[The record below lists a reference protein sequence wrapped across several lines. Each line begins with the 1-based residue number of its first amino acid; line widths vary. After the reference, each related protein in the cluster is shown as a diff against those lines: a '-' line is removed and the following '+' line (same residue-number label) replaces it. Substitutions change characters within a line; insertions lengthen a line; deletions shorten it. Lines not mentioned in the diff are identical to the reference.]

1 MTKELLPSLNGT
13 LSIVKVNETWCNKK
27 ILNKDSFLEIQI
39 TLHCIKRKN
48 KKGDVYGSVHKSLKF
63 NVKDDID
70 VFNES
75 VALYIEIQNKETRNI
90 IMTPYRLLNFPDSC
104 SDKTYE
110 NFLFIFFFILHFF
123 TCMILKFQNKK

>member
-110 NFLFIFFFILHFF
+110 NFLFIFFFYFAFF
-123 TCMILKFQNKK
+123 YLYDTEIPK